1 MLDEYSLKFLIEIDE
16 SEFKK
21 MISEVECEIFQ
32 LENEIKNIH
41 KL

>member
-21 MISEVECEIFQ
+21 MISEVEGEIFQ
-32 LENEIKNIH
+32 IENEIKNIH